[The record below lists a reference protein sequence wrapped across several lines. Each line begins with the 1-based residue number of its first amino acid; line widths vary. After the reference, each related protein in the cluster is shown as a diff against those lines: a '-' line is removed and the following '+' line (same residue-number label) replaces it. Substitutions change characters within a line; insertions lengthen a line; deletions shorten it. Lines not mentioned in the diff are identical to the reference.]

1 LETGFERL
9 LREKGPIRNAN
20 RGEGQ
25 GVPSNK
31 FRDRIHLPFARKRAQ
46 IRRAAA
52 RLFDWLSP
60 ALGFAGHLFRAF
72 DLRSARALFLTRQT
86 VFALGD
92 RAAGLRNHVPARQDF
107 AGSTLI
113 AYGAVGIM
121 AAILTNDLLGPT
133 PANSS
138 VSPTPETRPDWVE
151 IVRPHFAFALESTA
165 LDGLNAAYTVRHHR
179 LGGGRKDELTF
190 GDAAAE
196 RGAYMRLS
204 IYRPGREGMAEP
216 DPLSAVAALAAE
228 SDIDAELQETSGK
241 LRTKFGD
248 LPAIN
253 MRVQGKDGWR
263 NCLAVS
269 GGWSDPRLGL
279 VAWWCNPGPEMVA
292 LGEFACLFDRLALM
306 SSGND
311 DLLAE
316 FFARAELRRNYCNG
330 YSSFVSPT
338 PRLGNDWIHARR
350 TPQLRGRL
358 TAR

>member
-20 RGEGQ
+20 LEGQ
-25 GVPSNK
+25 GVPAIK
-31 FRDRIHLPFARKRAQ
+31 ILDRIHLLLARTR
-46 IRRAAA
+46 IAAA
-52 RLFDWLSP
+52 RLRDRIAP
-60 ALGFAGHLFRAF
+60 ALGFVAHFTRTF
-72 DLRSARALFLTRQT
+72 DLRSARALFRTSQA
-86 VFALGD
+86 VFVLHD
-92 RAAGLRNHVPARQDF
+92 RAAGLRNRLPGKPDM
-107 AGSTLI
+107 AGSTVI

-121 AAILTNDLLGPT
+121 SAILVNDLLGPT

-138 VSPTPETRPDWVE
+138 IAPTPEKRLEWVE
-151 IVRPHFAFALESTA
+151 IVRPHSAFALESPA
-165 LDGLNAAYTVRHHR
+165 LDGLDAVYTVRHHR

-190 GDAAAE
+190 GNANAE

-204 IYRPGREGMAEP
+204 LYRPGGEGMAEP
-216 DPLSAVAALAAE
+216 DPLNAVTALAAE
-228 SDIDAELQETSGK
+228 SGIDAELQETSGK

-292 LGEFACLFDRLALM
+292 LGEFACLLDRLALM

-330 YSSFVSPT
+330 HSSFVSPT
-338 PRLGNDWIHARR
+338 PRLGNDWIQAKRK
-350 TPQLRGRL
+350 PQLRGRL
-358 TAR
+358 SSR